1 MKIGIDIDGVLTDI
15 EKWQLYQIVY
25 QYLMLIF
32 IVMLKILKES
42 ILIFLKR
49 VQMLEKEQHIKN
61 FYLQKMKMTYLKL

>member
-15 EKWQLYQIVY
+15 EKLQLYQIVY
-25 QYLMLIF
+25 QFQMLIL

>member
-15 EKWQLYQIVY
+15 EKLQLYQIVY
-25 QYLMLIF
+25 QFQMLIL

-61 FYLQKMKMTYLKL
+61 FYLQKMKMIYLRL